1 LNDADLAEAL
11 MVDYRTA
18 PVDPETKQLLS
29 FAEQVARNAGQV
41 TSGDIENLRAA
52 GFSDRA
58 ILDAAHV
65 AGFFGYMNRV
75 VQALGADGKARAA
88 MAEENA
94 LPDEHESR
102 TPMAKTARLL
112 FEQRTNT
119 TF

>member
-1 LNDADLAEAL
+1 LNDVELADAL
-11 MVDYRTA
+11 MMDYRTA
-18 PVDPETKQLLS
+18 PVEPEMKQLLA

-41 TSGDIENLRAA
+41 TSDDIESLRAI

-88 MAEENA
+88 MAEEKV
-94 LPDEHESR
+94 LSEKQESR
-102 TPMAKTARLL
+102 TQTA
-112 FEQRTNT
+112 

>member
-88 MAEENA
+88 MAEEKA
-94 LPDEHESR
+94 LPDKHESR
-102 TPMAKTARLL
+102 TPMAKTARLAL
-112 FEQRTNT
+112 
-119 TF
+119 